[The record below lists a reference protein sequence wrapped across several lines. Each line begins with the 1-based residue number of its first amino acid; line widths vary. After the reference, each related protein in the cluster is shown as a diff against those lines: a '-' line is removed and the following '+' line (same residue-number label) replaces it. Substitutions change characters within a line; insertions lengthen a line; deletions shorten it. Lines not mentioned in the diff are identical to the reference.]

1 MEATTTK
8 LLERTKDNSQLDIRV
23 SMPVEV
29 ISYDISTNTVE
40 VEVMAVMTT
49 NDDQNMPYP
58 PIVDCPCKFTRGGGF
73 HVTHPYKAGDTGM
86 VVFSDRCIDAW
97 FESGRAMPSM
107 DFRVHSMSDAY
118 FVGAVANLT
127 NLPPVFSDAMFVG
140 KDDNSVGVKI
150 GDGLDFYGKAT
161 FHDDVVMSKKLTVTD
176 VFSALKQI
184 LLKGADLVKH
194 KHSGVTRGNSE
205 TDEMG

>member
-1 MEATTTK
+1 MEATTTQ
-8 LLERTKDNSQLDIRV
+8 LLEKAKDNSQLDIRV
-23 SMPVEV
+23 SMPAKV
-29 ISYDISTNTVE
+29 IAYDISTNTVE
-40 VEVMAVMTT
+40 VEIMATMTT
-49 NDDQNMPYP
+49 KDDDSVEYP
-58 PIVDCPCKFTRGGGF
+58 PLVDCPCVFTRGGGF
-73 HVTHPYKAGDTGM
+73 HVTHPYKSGDTGM

-127 NLPPVFSDAMFVG
+127 NLPPIFSGAMFMG

-150 GDGLDFYGKAT
+150 GESLDFYGKAT
-161 FHDDVVMSKKLTVTD
+161 FHDDVVMSKKLTVSD
-176 VFSALKQI
+176 VFSAMKQI
-184 LLKGADLVKH
+184 LLKGADLAKH
-194 KHSGVTRGNSE
+194 KHGGVNRGGSE